1 MKRRALVT
9 YVSQPRSGLEC
20 RSWRVLDLPWPTKGA
35 DMVQQ
40 QREQDAEHG
49 VATSFVSLTW
59 LEPEPSTPRTTRIVV
74 ALAVFMTWLAV
85 TVWATLRFTT

>member
-9 YVSQPRSGLEC
+9 YVSQPRPGLEC
-20 RSWRVLDLPWPTKGA
+20 RSWRALDLPWPMKGA

-49 VATSFVSLTW
+49 VATSFVSLAW
-59 LEPEPSTPRTTRIVV
+59 LEPEPSAPWTTRTFTLTCVTWFVLGAAV
-74 ALAVFMTWLAV
+74 ATMLAT
-85 TVWATLRFTT
+85 